1 MRRIYFDHAGTTP
14 IDGEVAKL
22 MVEYMTD
29 KFGNPSSIY
38 YFGREVAKGV
48 EKARTQVAD
57 LIGAN
62 GKEIFFTGGGTEAD
76 NWAIKGIAN
85 ANRKKGNHI
94 ITTRIEHHAILHTC
108 EYLEKQGFEI
118 TYLPV
123 DEYARV
129 SLTDVKNAITDQTI
143 LISVMFANNEVGTL
157 EPIKEIGQ
165 LAREKGIY
173 FHTDAV
179 QAVGNVPIDV
189 NEYNIDLLTLSGH
202 KFYGPKGIGALYI
215 RTGVRIEA
223 LQHGGAQ
230 ERNKRAGTENVLGIV
245 GLGKAAEIANK
256 DMEKKITHV
265 QVLRDKLI
273 KSIQE
278 GISDSKLNGHPQMRL
293 PGNVNFCFLYVE
305 GESLLLNLDI
315 KGIAVSTGSAC
326 ASGSLDPSHV
336 LLAMGV
342 SHEVA
347 QGSLRITLGRDNTEA
362 DVNYFLEVLPSILER
377 LRSMSPLNA
386 FSKSSEANLCNCC
399 HQKSAQLGYDRT
411 EC

>member
-1 MRRIYFDHAGTTP
+1 MRRIYFDHAATTP

-22 MVEYMTD
+22 MLEYMTD

-38 YFGREVAKGV
+38 YFGREVAKGI
-48 EKARTQVAD
+48 EKARIQVAD

-62 GKEIFFTGGGTEAD
+62 GNEIFFTGGGTEAD

-108 EYLEKQGFEI
+108 EHLEKQGFKI

-129 SLTDVKNAITDQTI
+129 NVEDVKNAITDQTI

-157 EPIKEIGQ
+157 QPIKEIGQ
-165 LAREKGIY
+165 LARENGIY

-189 NEYNIDLLTLSGH
+189 TEYNIDLLTLSGH

-215 RTGVRIEA
+215 RLGVRIEA

-245 GLGKAAEIANK
+245 GLGKAAEIATK
-256 DMEKKITHV
+256 DMEQKITHV
-265 QVLRDKLI
+265 QALRDKLI
-273 KSIQE
+273 NGIQE
-278 GISDSKLNGHPQMRL
+278 RIADSKLNGHPQMRL
-293 PGNVNFCFLYVE
+293 PSNVNFCFSYVE
-305 GESLLLNLDI
+305 GEALLLNLDI

-347 QGSLRITLGRDNTEA
+347 QGSLRITLGHDNTEE
-362 DVNYFLEVLPSILER
+362 DVNYFLEVLPQVVER

-386 FSKSSEANLCNCC
+386 FSKISESTIATVATKRIF
-399 HQKSAQLGYDRT
+399 Q
-411 EC
+411 